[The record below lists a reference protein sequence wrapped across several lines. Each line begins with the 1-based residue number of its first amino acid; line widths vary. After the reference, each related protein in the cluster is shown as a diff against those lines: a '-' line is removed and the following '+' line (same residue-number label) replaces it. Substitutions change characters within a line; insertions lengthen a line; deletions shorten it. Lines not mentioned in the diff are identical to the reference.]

1 MHKRPYTVGTSKPK
15 NTGSPA
21 HTGLLSTF
29 PATHGGLREGS
40 RQAPRSTGKDGAELD
55 ARWKG
60 GAACTSPGASTVL
73 LGNRVF
79 CRVSSLRL
87 QEGGLQFPSA
97 LESLCA
103 ARLRSLAANAAIK
116 ACFALELMLGS
127 VVEWPS
133 GRSWSWGT
141 GRERLLPHPFLFLQL
156 SRGSPLCVSSGGG
169 GLFLGIR
176 AVREKLET

>member
-1 MHKRPYTVGTSKPK
+1 MHKRPYTVRASQPT
-15 NTGSPA
+15 NTGSLA
-21 HTGLLSTF
+21 HTGPLSTF
-29 PATHGGLREGS
+29 PATHGDLREGS
-40 RQAPRSTGKDGAELD
+40 RQAPRSTGKDGAELE
-55 ARWKG
+55 APWKE
-60 GAACTSPGASTVL
+60 GAACTSPGAPTVL
-73 LGNRVF
+73 LGNRVL

-87 QEGGLQFPSA
+87 PEGGLQFPSA

-103 ARLRSLAANAAIK
+103 ARLRSPAASAAIK

-141 GRERLLPHPFLFLQL
+141 GRDRLPPHPFLFLQL

-169 GLFLGIR
+169 GLCSGIR
-176 AVREKLET
+176 AVREKPET